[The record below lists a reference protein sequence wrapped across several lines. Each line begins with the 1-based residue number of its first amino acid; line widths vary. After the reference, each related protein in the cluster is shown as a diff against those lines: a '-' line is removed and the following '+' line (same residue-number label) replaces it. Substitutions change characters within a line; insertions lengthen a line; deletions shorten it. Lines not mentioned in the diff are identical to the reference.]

1 MYKDVLQSIKGV
13 DVYAIIS
20 LIIFIASF
28 VIITIK
34 ILRMDKSY
42 LNKMRQLPLEPE
54 NNSQNFKG
62 E

>member
-1 MYKDVLQSIKGV
+1 MYKEVLQSIKGV
-13 DVYAIIS
+13 DVYGIIS

-28 VIITIK
+28 IIITIK

-42 LNKMRQLPLEPE
+42 LNKMKQLPLEQE
-54 NNSQNFKG
+54 NNSQNIKG

>member
-1 MYKDVLQSIKGV
+1 MYKEVLQSIKGA
-13 DVYAIIS
+13 DVYGIIS

-28 VIITIK
+28 IVITIK

-42 LNKMRQLPLEPE
+42 LNKMKQLPLEPE
-54 NNSQNFKG
+54 NNSQNIKG

>member
-1 MYKDVLQSIKGV
+1 MYKEVLQSIKDV

-20 LIIFIASF
+20 LIIFITSF
-28 VIITIK
+28 IIITIK
-34 ILRMDKSY
+34 ILRMDTSY
-42 LNKMRQLPLEPE
+42 LNKMKQLPLDPE

>member
-1 MYKDVLQSIKGV
+1 MYKEVLQSIKGV

-20 LIIFIASF
+20 LIIFITSF
-28 VIITIK
+28 IIITIK
-34 ILRMDKSY
+34 ILRMDTSY
-42 LNKMRQLPLEPE
+42 LNKMKQLPLDPE